1 MLRKSDDAF
10 KRMVQEQEELQ
21 DRIDK
26 LDKMVQM
33 CRLHQRDDITLE
45 ELHLMEEQ
53 LDPMRE
59 YNSILKIR
67 IYRVKE

>member
-21 DRIDK
+21 NRIDE
-26 LDKMVQM
+26 LDKKVQM
-33 CRLHQRDDITLE
+33 YRLHQRDDITLE